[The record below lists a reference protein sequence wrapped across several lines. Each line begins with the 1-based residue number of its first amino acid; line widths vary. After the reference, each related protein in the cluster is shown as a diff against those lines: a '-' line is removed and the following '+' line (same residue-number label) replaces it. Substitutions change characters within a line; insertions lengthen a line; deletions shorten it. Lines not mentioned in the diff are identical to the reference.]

1 MRVQIPSFDQ
11 LARVSGGELAE
22 HQVAALTALEAAVI
36 IISRSIVATYPPV
49 HRLPH
54 AREPT
59 ELRTARRLL
68 DDCEGVLV
76 SLDAHRRAVSV
87 HLLQGDP
94 DPDDRPF

>member
-1 MRVQIPSFDQ
+1 MRVQIPSFDE
-11 LARVSGGELAE
+11 LARVSEGELAE

-49 HRLPH
+49 HRLPQ
-54 AREPT
+54 AREST
-59 ELRTARRLL
+59 ELRSARRLL
-68 DDCEGVLV
+68 DDCEGLLV

-87 HLLQGDP
+87 HLLHGDP